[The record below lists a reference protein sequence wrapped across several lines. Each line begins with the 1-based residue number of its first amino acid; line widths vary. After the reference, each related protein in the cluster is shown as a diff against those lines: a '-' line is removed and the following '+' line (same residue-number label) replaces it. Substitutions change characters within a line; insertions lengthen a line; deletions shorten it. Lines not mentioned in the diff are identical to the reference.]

1 MYFFRAYISATFGS
15 QTKSSIFYDNNS
27 DFRDH
32 FNSRLCSLEHFA
44 YICGITNQIIRLCSS
59 NLQYLEPCSLFA

>member
-27 DFRDH
+27 NFRDH
-32 FNSRLCSLEHFA
+32 FNSRLCSLEYFA
-44 YICGITNQIIRLCSS
+44 YICSITN
-59 NLQYLEPCSLFA
+59 